1 MPNAAEDARLLAL
14 TAENTALKERLAAA
28 EARTTELGVSDTV
41 TGLYSARYFDV
52 RLSEE
57 VARAD
62 RFGLALGCAIV
73 KLDRS
78 GLEGLLDLAE
88 QLRAVSRL
96 YDVSARLGP
105 HELALLLPST
115 EADGVRVLAERL
127 LAACRQQ
134 GAPVSIGLAVYPLPG
149 IETPQA
155 LVEAARHA
163 CEAAAAQGGD
173 RFVMAERGR

>member
-1 MPNAAEDARLLAL
+1 MPNAAEDARLIAL
-14 TAENTALKERLAAA
+14 TAENAALKERLAAA
-28 EARTTELGVSDTV
+28 EARTADLGVSDTV
-41 TGLYSARYFDV
+41 TGLYSARYFEI
-52 RLSEE
+52 RLGEE

-73 KLDRS
+73 RLDRS
-78 GLEGLLDLAE
+78 DLEGLLDLAE

-96 YDVSARLGP
+96 YDVSARLGA

-127 LAACRQQ
+127 LSACRPKS
-134 GAPVSIGLAVYPLPG
+134 PVSIGLAAYPLPG

-155 LVEAARHA
+155 LVEAARRA
-163 CEAAAAQGGD
+163 CETAAAQGGD
-173 RFVMAERGR
+173 RFVVAERGR